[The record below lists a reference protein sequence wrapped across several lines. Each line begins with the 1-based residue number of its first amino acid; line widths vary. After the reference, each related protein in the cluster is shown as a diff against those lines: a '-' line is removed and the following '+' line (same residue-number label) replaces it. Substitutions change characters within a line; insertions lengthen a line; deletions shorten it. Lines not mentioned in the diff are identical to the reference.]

1 MYLKGLT
8 TYGWPLILGLLGDE
22 NSSKETL
29 VDNSGLQTDN
39 SQA

>member
-1 MYLKGLT
+1 MT
-8 TYGWPLILGLLGDE
+8 TDNSLENFIEDILGDE